1 MKIKDVLISLL
12 VILAFASCSTTK
24 DASKEASPLG
34 YFQNLK
40 EAGGALPDN
49 VSDYK
54 IKIQPDDEL
63 IITITSSNPEAT
75 VIYNLPLG
83 NPSVKGNISATQ
95 SPRLQTYIV
104 DHKGMIQIPVLG
116 EIKATGISTDELAAV
131 IKNRVSE
138 HVKDP
143 FVRVEMIN
151 FTVNVMGEV
160 RAPQRMVV
168 GKERFTVL
176 DALAAAGDLTE
187 YGKRDNVLVI
197 RTENGK
203 STYHRLNLTDSG
215 VYSSPFFYLQQ
226 NDVVYVEPNKIKV
239 DNSKYNQFSAFK
251 LSQISTVVGVA
262 SVIAS
267 LVIALCVK

>member
-1 MKIKDVLISLL
+1 MKLRNILWCCAVLLMC
-12 VILAFASCSTTK
+12 ASCGST
-24 DASKEASPLG
+24 KEVPTLA

-40 EAGGALPDN
+40 DSVGKLPDN
-49 VSDYK
+49 VSHYK

-63 IITITSSNPEAT
+63 IITITSTLPEAT
-75 VIYNLPLG
+75 AMYNLPLG
-83 NPSVKGNISATQ
+83 NPSLKGNINATQ
-95 SPRLQTYIV
+95 SPRIQTHIV
-104 DHKGMIQIPVLG
+104 DRNGMIQLPVLG
-116 EIKATGISTDELAAV
+116 EIQAAGLSTKELEAV

-160 RAPQRMVV
+160 RAPQRIVV
-168 GKERFTVL
+168 GKERFSVL

-203 STYHRLNLTDSG
+203 STYHRLNLTDGSI
-215 VYSSPFFYLQQ
+215 YASPYFYLQQ
-226 NDVVYVEPNKIKV
+226 NDVVYVEPNDIKI

-251 LSQISTVVGVA
+251 LSQLSTIVSLA

>member
-1 MKIKDVLISLL
+1 MKLRNILWCCAVLLMC
-12 VILAFASCSTTK
+12 ASCGST
-24 DASKEASPLG
+24 KEVPTLA

-40 EAGGALPDN
+40 DSVGKLPDN
-49 VSDYK
+49 VSNYK

-63 IITITSSNPEAT
+63 IITITSTLPEAT
-75 VIYNLPLG
+75 AMYNLPLG
-83 NPSVKGNISATQ
+83 NPSLKGNINATQ
-95 SPRLQTYIV
+95 SPRIQTHIV
-104 DHKGMIQIPVLG
+104 DRNGMIQLPVLG
-116 EIKATGISTDELAAV
+116 EIQAAGLSTKELEAV
-131 IKNRVSE
+131 IKNSVSE

-160 RAPQRMVV
+160 RAPQRIVV
-168 GKERFTVL
+168 GKERFSVL

-203 STYHRLNLTDSG
+203 STYHRLNLTDGSI
-215 VYSSPFFYLQQ
+215 YASPYFYLQQ
-226 NDVVYVEPNKIKV
+226 NDVVYVEPNDIKI

-251 LSQISTVVGVA
+251 LSQLSTIVSLA
-262 SVIAS
+262 SVVAS
-267 LVIALCVK
+267 LVIALSVK

>member
-1 MKIKDVLISLL
+1 MKLRNILWCCAVLLMC
-12 VILAFASCSTTK
+12 ASCGST
-24 DASKEASPLG
+24 KEVPTLA

-40 EAGGALPDN
+40 DSVGKLPDN
-49 VSDYK
+49 VSNYK

-63 IITITSSNPEAT
+63 IITITSTLPEAT
-75 VIYNLPLG
+75 AMYNLPLG
-83 NPSVKGNISATQ
+83 NPSLKGNINATQ
-95 SPRLQTYIV
+95 SPRIQTHIV
-104 DHKGMIQIPVLG
+104 DRNGMIQLPVLG
-116 EIKATGISTDELAAV
+116 EIQAAGLSTKELEAV

-138 HVKDP
+138 QVKDP

-160 RAPQRMVV
+160 KAPQRMVV
-168 GKERFTVL
+168 GKERFSVL

-203 STYHRLNLTDSG
+203 STYHRLNLTDGSI
-215 VYSSPFFYLQQ
+215 YASPYFYLQQ
-226 NDVVYVEPNKIKV
+226 NDVVYVEPNDIKI

-251 LSQISTVVGVA
+251 LSQLSTIVSLA

-267 LVIALCVK
+267 LVIALSVK

>member
-1 MKIKDVLISLL
+1 MKLRNILWCCAVLLMC
-12 VILAFASCSTTK
+12 ASCGST
-24 DASKEASPLG
+24 KEVPTLA

-40 EAGGALPDN
+40 DSDGTLPDN
-49 VSDYK
+49 VSHYK

-63 IITITSSNPEAT
+63 IITITSTSPEAT
-75 VIYNLPLG
+75 AMYNLPLG
-83 NPSVKGNISATQ
+83 NPSLKGNINATQ
-95 SPRLQTYIV
+95 SPRIQTHIV
-104 DHKGMIQIPVLG
+104 DRNGMIQLPVLG
-116 EIKATGISTDELAAV
+116 EIQAAGLSTKELEAV

-138 HVKDP
+138 QVKDP

-160 RAPQRMVV
+160 KAPQRMVV
-168 GKERFTVL
+168 GKERFSVL

-203 STYHRLNLTDSG
+203 STYHRLNLTDGSI
-215 VYSSPFFYLQQ
+215 YASPYFYLQQ
-226 NDVVYVEPNKIKV
+226 NDVVYVEPNDIKI

-251 LSQISTVVGVA
+251 LSQLSTIVSLA

>member
-1 MKIKDVLISLL
+1 MKLRNILWCCAVLLMC
-12 VILAFASCSTTK
+12 ASCSSTK
-24 DASKEASPLG
+24 EVPTLA

-40 EAGGALPDN
+40 DSVGKLPDN
-49 VSDYK
+49 VSNYK

-63 IITITSSNPEAT
+63 IITITSTLPEAT
-75 VIYNLPLG
+75 AMYNLPLG
-83 NPSVKGNISATQ
+83 NPSLKGNINATQ
-95 SPRLQTYIV
+95 SPRIQTHIV
-104 DHKGMIQIPVLG
+104 DRNGMIQLPVLG
-116 EIKATGISTDELAAV
+116 EIQAAGLSTKELEAV

-160 RAPQRMVV
+160 RAPQRIVV
-168 GKERFTVL
+168 GKERFSVL

-203 STYHRLNLTDSG
+203 STYHRLNLTDGSI
-215 VYSSPFFYLQQ
+215 YASPYFYLQQ
-226 NDVVYVEPNKIKV
+226 NDVVYVEPNDIKI

-251 LSQISTVVGVA
+251 LSQLSTIVSLA

-267 LVIALCVK
+267 LVIALSVK

>member
-1 MKIKDVLISLL
+1 MKLRNILWCCAVLLMC
-12 VILAFASCSTTK
+12 ASCGST
-24 DASKEASPLG
+24 KEVPTLA

-40 EAGGALPDN
+40 DSVGKLPDN
-49 VSDYK
+49 VSNYK

-63 IITITSSNPEAT
+63 IITITSTLPEAT
-75 VIYNLPLG
+75 AMYNLPLG
-83 NPSVKGNISATQ
+83 NPSLKGNINATQ
-95 SPRLQTYIV
+95 SPRIQTHIV
-104 DHKGMIQIPVLG
+104 DRNGMIQLPVLG
-116 EIKATGISTDELAAV
+116 EIQAAGLSTKELEAV

-160 RAPQRMVV
+160 RAPQRIVV
-168 GKERFTVL
+168 GKERFSVL

-203 STYHRLNLTDSG
+203 STYHRLNLTDGSI
-215 VYSSPFFYLQQ
+215 YASPYFYLQQ
-226 NDVVYVEPNKIKV
+226 NDVVYVEPNDIKI

-251 LSQISTVVGVA
+251 LSQLSTIVSLA

-267 LVIALCVK
+267 LVIALSVK

>member
-1 MKIKDVLISLL
+1 MKLRNILWCCAVLLMC
-12 VILAFASCSTTK
+12 ASCGST
-24 DASKEASPLG
+24 KEVPTLA

-40 EAGGALPDN
+40 DSVGKLPDN
-49 VSDYK
+49 VSNYK

-63 IITITSSNPEAT
+63 IITITSTLPEAT
-75 VIYNLPLG
+75 AMYNLPLG
-83 NPSVKGNISATQ
+83 NPSLKGNINATQ
-95 SPRLQTYIV
+95 SPRIQTHIV
-104 DHKGMIQIPVLG
+104 DRNGMIQLPVLG
-116 EIKATGISTDELAAV
+116 EIQAAGLSTKELEAV

-160 RAPQRMVV
+160 RAPQRIVV
-168 GKERFTVL
+168 GKERFSVL

-203 STYHRLNLTDSG
+203 STYHRLNLTDSSI
-215 VYSSPFFYLQQ
+215 YASPYFYLQQ
-226 NDVVYVEPNKIKV
+226 NDVVYVEPNDIKI

-251 LSQISTVVGVA
+251 LSQLSTIVSLA

-267 LVIALCVK
+267 LVIALSVK

>member
-1 MKIKDVLISLL
+1 MKLRNILWCCAVLLMC
-12 VILAFASCSTTK
+12 ASCGST
-24 DASKEASPLG
+24 KEVPTLA

-40 EAGGALPDN
+40 DSDGTLPDN
-49 VSDYK
+49 VSHYK

-63 IITITSSNPEAT
+63 IITITSTLPEAT
-75 VIYNLPLG
+75 AMYNLPLG
-83 NPSVKGNISATQ
+83 NPSLKGNINATQ
-95 SPRLQTYIV
+95 SPRIQTHIV
-104 DHKGMIQIPVLG
+104 DRNGMIQLPVLG
-116 EIKATGISTDELAAV
+116 EIQAAGLSTKELESV

-160 RAPQRMVV
+160 RAPQRIVV
-168 GKERFTVL
+168 GKERFSVL

-203 STYHRLNLTDSG
+203 STYHRLNLTDGSI
-215 VYSSPFFYLQQ
+215 YASPYFYLQQ
-226 NDVVYVEPNKIKV
+226 NDVVYVEPNDIKI

-251 LSQISTVVGVA
+251 LSQLSTIVSLA
-262 SVIAS
+262 SVVAS
-267 LVIALCVK
+267 LVIALSVK

>member
-1 MKIKDVLISLL
+1 MKLRNILWCCAVLLMC
-12 VILAFASCSTTK
+12 ASCGST
-24 DASKEASPLG
+24 KEVPTLA

-40 EAGGALPDN
+40 DSDGTLPDN
-49 VSDYK
+49 VSHYK

-63 IITITSSNPEAT
+63 IITITSTLPEAT
-75 VIYNLPLG
+75 AMYNLPLG
-83 NPSVKGNISATQ
+83 NPSLKGNINATQ
-95 SPRLQTYIV
+95 SPRIQTHIV
-104 DHKGMIQIPVLG
+104 DRNGMIQLPVLG
-116 EIKATGISTDELAAV
+116 EIQAAGLSTKELEAV

-160 RAPQRMVV
+160 RAPQRIVV
-168 GKERFTVL
+168 GKERFSVL

-203 STYHRLNLTDSG
+203 STYHRLNLTDGSI
-215 VYSSPFFYLQQ
+215 YASPYFYLQQ
-226 NDVVYVEPNKIKV
+226 NDVVYVEPNDIKI

-251 LSQISTVVGVA
+251 LSQLSTIVSLA

-267 LVIALCVK
+267 LVIALSVK

>member
-1 MKIKDVLISLL
+1 MKIKNILISLL
-12 VILAFASCSTTK
+12 VIFAFASCSTTK
-24 DASKEASPLG
+24 EAPTLA

-40 EAGGALPDN
+40 EAEGALPDN

-75 VIYNLPLG
+75 AIYNVPLG
-83 NPSVKGNISATQ
+83 NPSVKGNINTSQ

-104 DHKGMIQIPVLG
+104 DRNGMIQIPVLG
-116 EIKATGISTDELAAV
+116 EIKASGISTDELAAV

-138 HVKDP
+138 QVKDP

-160 RAPQRMVV
+160 KAPQRMVV

-187 YGKRDNVLVI
+187 YGKRDNARDSYRKRQEHL
-197 RTENGK
+197 
-203 STYHRLNLTDSG
+203 SPHQPHRRQHLCVAILLPPAKRCG
-215 VYSSPFFYLQQ
+215 VCGAQQ
-226 NDVVYVEPNKIKV
+226 NQGRQLKIQPV
-239 DNSKYNQFSAFK
+239 C
-251 LSQISTVVGVA
+251 
-262 SVIAS
+262 S
-267 LVIALCVK
+267 L

>member
-1 MKIKDVLISLL
+1 MKLRNILWYCAVLLMC
-12 VILAFASCSTTK
+12 ASCGST
-24 DASKEASPLG
+24 KEVPTLA

-40 EAGGALPDN
+40 DSVGKLPDN
-49 VSDYK
+49 VSNYK

-63 IITITSSNPEAT
+63 IITITSTLPEAT
-75 VIYNLPLG
+75 AMYNLPLG
-83 NPSVKGNISATQ
+83 NPSLKGNINATQ
-95 SPRLQTYIV
+95 SPRIQTHIV
-104 DHKGMIQIPVLG
+104 DRNGMIQLPVLG
-116 EIKATGISTDELAAV
+116 EIQAAGLSTKELEAV

-160 RAPQRMVV
+160 RAPQRIVV
-168 GKERFTVL
+168 GKERFSVL

-203 STYHRLNLTDSG
+203 STYHRLNLTDGSI
-215 VYSSPFFYLQQ
+215 YASPYFYLQQ
-226 NDVVYVEPNKIKV
+226 NDVVYVEPNDIKI

-251 LSQISTVVGVA
+251 LSQLSTIVSLA
-262 SVIAS
+262 SVVAS
-267 LVIALCVK
+267 LVIALSVK

>member
-1 MKIKDVLISLL
+1 MKLRNILWCCAVLLMC
-12 VILAFASCSTTK
+12 ASCGST
-24 DASKEASPLG
+24 KEVPTLA

-40 EAGGALPDN
+40 DSVGKLPDN
-49 VSDYK
+49 VSNYK

-63 IITITSSNPEAT
+63 IITITSTLPEAT
-75 VIYNLPLG
+75 AMYNLPLG
-83 NPSVKGNISATQ
+83 NPSLKGNINATQ
-95 SPRLQTYIV
+95 SPRIQTHIV
-104 DHKGMIQIPVLG
+104 DRNGMIQLPVLG
-116 EIKATGISTDELAAV
+116 EIQAAGLSTKELEAV

-138 HVKDP
+138 QVKDP

-160 RAPQRMVV
+160 KAPQRMVV
-168 GKERFTVL
+168 GKERFSVL

-203 STYHRLNLTDSG
+203 STYHRLNLTDGSI
-215 VYSSPFFYLQQ
+215 YASPYFYLQQ
-226 NDVVYVEPNKIKV
+226 NDVVYVEPNDIKI

-251 LSQISTVVGVA
+251 LSQLSTIVSLA

>member
-1 MKIKDVLISLL
+1 MKLRNILWCCAVLLMC
-12 VILAFASCSTTK
+12 ASCGST
-24 DASKEASPLG
+24 KEVPTLA

-40 EAGGALPDN
+40 DSVGKLPDN
-49 VSDYK
+49 VSNYK

-63 IITITSSNPEAT
+63 IITITSTLPEAT
-75 VIYNLPLG
+75 AMYNLPLG
-83 NPSVKGNISATQ
+83 NPSLKGNINATQ
-95 SPRLQTYIV
+95 SPRIQTHIV
-104 DHKGMIQIPVLG
+104 DRNGMIQLPVLG
-116 EIKATGISTDELAAV
+116 EIQAAGLSTKELEAV
-131 IKNRVSE
+131 IKHRVSE

-160 RAPQRMVV
+160 RTPQRIVV
-168 GKERFTVL
+168 GKERFSVL

-203 STYHRLNLTDSG
+203 STYHRLNLTDGSI
-215 VYSSPFFYLQQ
+215 YASPYFYLQQ
-226 NDVVYVEPNKIKV
+226 NDVVYVEPNDIKI

-251 LSQISTVVGVA
+251 LSQLSTIVSLA
-262 SVIAS
+262 SVVAS
-267 LVIALCVK
+267 LVIALSVK

>member
-1 MKIKDVLISLL
+1 MKLRNILWCCAVLLMC
-12 VILAFASCSTTK
+12 ASCGST
-24 DASKEASPLG
+24 KEVPTLA

-40 EAGGALPDN
+40 DSVGKLPDN
-49 VSDYK
+49 VSNYK

-63 IITITSSNPEAT
+63 IITITSTLPEAT
-75 VIYNLPLG
+75 AMYNLPLG
-83 NPSVKGNISATQ
+83 NPSLKGNINATQ
-95 SPRLQTYIV
+95 SPRIQTHIV
-104 DHKGMIQIPVLG
+104 DRNGMIQLPVLG
-116 EIKATGISTDELAAV
+116 EIQAAGLSTKELEAV

-160 RAPQRMVV
+160 RAPQRIVV
-168 GKERFTVL
+168 GKERFSVL

-203 STYHRLNLTDSG
+203 STYHRLNLTDGSI
-215 VYSSPFFYLQQ
+215 YASPYFYLQQ
-226 NDVVYVEPNKIKV
+226 NDVVYVEPNDIKI

-251 LSQISTVVGVA
+251 LSQLSTIVSLA
-262 SVIAS
+262 SVVAS
-267 LVIALCVK
+267 LVIALSVK

>member
-1 MKIKDVLISLL
+1 MKIKNILISLL
-12 VILAFASCSTTK
+12 VIFAFASCSTTK
-24 DASKEASPLG
+24 EAPTLA

-40 EAGGALPDN
+40 EAEGALPDN

-75 VIYNLPLG
+75 AIYNVPLG
-83 NPSVKGNISATQ
+83 NPSVKGNINTSQ

-104 DHKGMIQIPVLG
+104 DRNGMIQIPVLG

-138 HVKDP
+138 QVKDP

-160 RAPQRMVV
+160 KAPQRMVV

-203 STYHRLNLTDSG
+203 STYHRINLTDGSI
-215 VYSSPFFYLQQ
+215 YASPFFYLQQ
-226 NDVVYVEPNKIKV
+226 NDVVYV
-239 DNSKYNQFSAFK
+239 
-251 LSQISTVVGVA
+251 
-262 SVIAS
+262 
-267 LVIALCVK
+267 

>member
-1 MKIKDVLISLL
+1 MKLRNILWCCAVLLMC
-12 VILAFASCSTTK
+12 ASCGST
-24 DASKEASPLG
+24 KEVPTLA

-40 EAGGALPDN
+40 DSVGKLPDN
-49 VSDYK
+49 VSNYK

-63 IITITSSNPEAT
+63 IITITSTSPEAT
-75 VIYNLPLG
+75 AMYNLPLG
-83 NPSVKGNISATQ
+83 NPSLKGNINATQ
-95 SPRLQTYIV
+95 SPRIQTHIV
-104 DHKGMIQIPVLG
+104 DRNGMIQLPVLG
-116 EIKATGISTDELAAV
+116 EIQAAGLSTKELEAV

-138 HVKDP
+138 QVKDP

-160 RAPQRMVV
+160 KAPQRMVV
-168 GKERFTVL
+168 GKERFSVL

-203 STYHRLNLTDSG
+203 STYHRLNLTDGSI
-215 VYSSPFFYLQQ
+215 YASPYFYLQQ
-226 NDVVYVEPNKIKV
+226 NDVVYVEPNDIKI

-251 LSQISTVVGVA
+251 LSQLSTIVSLA

>member
-1 MKIKDVLISLL
+1 MKLRNILWCCAVLLMCTSCGSTKE
-12 VILAFASCSTTK
+12 VPTLA
-24 DASKEASPLG
+24 

-40 EAGGALPDN
+40 DSVGKLPDN
-49 VSDYK
+49 VSNYK

-63 IITITSSNPEAT
+63 IITITSTLPEAT
-75 VIYNLPLG
+75 AMYNLPLG
-83 NPSVKGNISATQ
+83 NPSLKGNINATQ
-95 SPRLQTYIV
+95 SPRIQTHIV
-104 DHKGMIQIPVLG
+104 DRNGMIQLPVLG
-116 EIKATGISTDELAAV
+116 EIQAAGLSTKELEAV

-138 HVKDP
+138 QVKDP

-160 RAPQRMVV
+160 KAPQRMVV
-168 GKERFTVL
+168 GKERFSVL

-203 STYHRLNLTDSG
+203 STYHRLNLTDGSI
-215 VYSSPFFYLQQ
+215 YASPYFYLQQ
-226 NDVVYVEPNKIKV
+226 NDVVYVEPNDIKI

-251 LSQISTVVGVA
+251 LSQLSTIVSLA
-262 SVIAS
+262 SVVAS
-267 LVIALCVK
+267 LVIALSVK

>member
-1 MKIKDVLISLL
+1 MKLRNILWCCAVLLMC
-12 VILAFASCSTTK
+12 ASCGST
-24 DASKEASPLG
+24 KEVPTLA

-40 EAGGALPDN
+40 DSVGKLPDN
-49 VSDYK
+49 VSNYK

-63 IITITSSNPEAT
+63 IITITSTLPEAT
-75 VIYNLPLG
+75 AMYNLPLG
-83 NPSVKGNISATQ
+83 NPSLKGNINATQ
-95 SPRLQTYIV
+95 SPRIQTHIV
-104 DHKGMIQIPVLG
+104 DHNGMIQLPVLG
-116 EIKATGISTDELAAV
+116 EIQAAGLSTKELEAV

-138 HVKDP
+138 QVKDP

-160 RAPQRMVV
+160 KAPQRMVV
-168 GKERFTVL
+168 GKERFSVL

-203 STYHRLNLTDSG
+203 STYHRLNLTDGSI
-215 VYSSPFFYLQQ
+215 YASPYFYLQQ
-226 NDVVYVEPNKIKV
+226 NDVVYVEPNDIKI

-251 LSQISTVVGVA
+251 LSQLSTIVSLA

>member
-1 MKIKDVLISLL
+1 MKLRNILWCCAVLLMC
-12 VILAFASCSTTK
+12 ASCGST
-24 DASKEASPLG
+24 KEVPTLA

-40 EAGGALPDN
+40 DSVGKLPDN
-49 VSDYK
+49 VSHYK

-63 IITITSSNPEAT
+63 IITITSTLPEAT
-75 VIYNLPLG
+75 AMYNLPLG
-83 NPSVKGNISATQ
+83 NPSLKGNINATQ
-95 SPRLQTYIV
+95 SPRIQTHIV
-104 DHKGMIQIPVLG
+104 DRNGMIQLPVLG
-116 EIKATGISTDELAAV
+116 EIQAAGLSTKELEAV

-138 HVKDP
+138 QVKDP

-160 RAPQRMVV
+160 KAPQRMVV
-168 GKERFTVL
+168 GKERFSVL

-203 STYHRLNLTDSG
+203 STYHRLNLTDGSI
-215 VYSSPFFYLQQ
+215 YASPYFYLQQ
-226 NDVVYVEPNKIKV
+226 NDVVYVEPNDIKI

-251 LSQISTVVGVA
+251 LSQLSTIVSLA
-262 SVIAS
+262 SVVAS
-267 LVIALCVK
+267 LVIALSVK

>member
-1 MKIKDVLISLL
+1 MKIKNILISLL
-12 VILAFASCSTTK
+12 VIFAFASCSTTK
-24 DASKEASPLG
+24 EAPTLA

-40 EAGGALPDN
+40 EAEGALPDN

-75 VIYNLPLG
+75 AIYNVPLG
-83 NPSVKGNISATQ
+83 NPSVKGNINTSQ

-104 DHKGMIQIPVLG
+104 DHNGMIQIPVLG

-138 HVKDP
+138 QVKDP

-160 RAPQRMVV
+160 KAPQRMVV

-203 STYHRLNLTDSG
+203 STYHRLNLTDGSI
-215 VYSSPFFYLQQ
+215 YASPFFYLQQ

-239 DNSKYNQFSAFK
+239 DNSKYNQFAASK
-251 LSQISTVVGVA
+251 LSQASTIVSVA

>member
-1 MKIKDVLISLL
+1 MKVRNIFWCCALMLM
-12 VILAFASCSTTK
+12 FASCSSTK
-24 DASKEASPLG
+24 EVPTLA

-40 EAGGALPDN
+40 DSDGTLPDN
-49 VSDYK
+49 VSHYK

-63 IITITSSNPEAT
+63 IITITSTLPEAT
-75 VIYNLPLG
+75 AMYNLPLG
-83 NPSVKGNISATQ
+83 NPSLKGNINATQ
-95 SPRLQTYIV
+95 SPRIQTHIV
-104 DHKGMIQIPVLG
+104 DRNGMIQLPVLG
-116 EIKATGISTDELAAV
+116 EIQAAGLSTKELEAV

-160 RAPQRMVV
+160 RAPQRIVV
-168 GKERFTVL
+168 GKERFSVL

-203 STYHRLNLTDSG
+203 STYHRLNLTDGSI
-215 VYSSPFFYLQQ
+215 YASPYFYLQQ
-226 NDVVYVEPNKIKV
+226 NDVVYVEPNDIKI

-251 LSQISTVVGVA
+251 LSQLSTIVSLA

-267 LVIALCVK
+267 LVIALSVK